1 MWFDFL
7 LLMENT
13 TGLLVAAVFSSEGLL
28 QKTQFMKEA
37 IPLTDDLGS
46 VSQGGQ

>member
-7 LLMENT
+7 LLMEKT
-13 TGLLVAAVFSSEGLL
+13 TGLLFAAVVSSEGLL
-28 QKTQFMKEA
+28 HKTQFMKEA